1 LVMMDLERVW
11 TPPPQS
17 WEQVE
22 KAVQPERTQSMGQ
35 ACVLQVLEAEGVG
48 QVTPPLAAE
57 VTTERVLVW
66 EPVPQ
71 DLVHA
76 PYLDQP
82 ETLQSMGQ
90 AYVLQVV
97 VELKPGQP
105 TPPRVAAVR
114 SERVL
119 VLEPVPQ
126 DLVQAL

>member
-1 LVMMDLERVW
+1 L
-11 TPPPQS
+11 
-17 WEQVE
+17 
-22 KAVQPERTQSMGQ
+22 
-35 ACVLQVLEAEGVG
+35 
-48 QVTPPLAAE
+48 
-57 VTTERVLVW
+57 

-71 DLVHA
+71 DLVQA

-105 TPPRVAAVR
+105 TPPLAVAVTT
-114 SERVL
+114 ERVL

-126 DLVQAL
+126 DLVQASYLDQPETLQSMGQACMLHTRDSLVGHASPPCLAAMSTA